1 MLYDVWSAIIREKAE
16 SGLTAVDYCKKHR
29 LPTSTYYYWYGKVK
43 KTGKHSTVQRLM
55 DFKKAKMED
64 SLMKKNDE
72 PFVPLIVIRFGAA
85 EVLINKDTPD
95 DLIFKVL
102 AEARKAS

>member
-1 MLYDVWSAIIREKAE
+1 
-16 SGLTAVDYCKKHR
+16 
-29 LPTSTYYYWYGKVK
+29 
-43 KTGKHSTVQRLM
+43 M